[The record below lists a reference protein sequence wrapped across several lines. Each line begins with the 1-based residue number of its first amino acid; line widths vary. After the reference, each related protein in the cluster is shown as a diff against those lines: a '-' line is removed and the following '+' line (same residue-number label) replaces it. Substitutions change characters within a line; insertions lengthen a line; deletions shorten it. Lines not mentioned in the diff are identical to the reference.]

1 MALDQLSASITSA
14 GVYAPTYDEIHT
26 EIKRR
31 FKEFYGTDVN
41 LDPDGADGQFLALWA
56 KALHDSNNSV
66 IAAYNSF
73 SPATAIGN
81 GLSSVVK
88 VNGITRHLPSKS
100 YADLKIVGQAGTTI
114 LNGRALDVNEK
125 RWKLPDEVV
134 ISYDGEI
141 VVTAEAEDDGLVVAN
156 PNEINRIATPILGW
170 QSVTNPAAARVG
182 ANVETDTE
190 LRRRQQESVTLT
202 ARTVSDG
209 LVAGLQAL
217 TGVTKATV
225 FENES
230 TVTDKNG
237 IPAHS
242 IYTIVDGG
250 EAQEIAQVIAS
261 KKSLGVG
268 TYGEVSA
275 TITDSRAVEKVIK
288 FGRPVDVPIFAKV
301 KIKAKSGYLY
311 SIGESIQESVA
322 DYINSLEMGEAVNQI
337 ELFCPATLHGTDYG
351 ETFQVLALSFGKSAS
366 TLGTADITMKINER
380 ATCDAS
386 NVEIELDEG

>member
-1 MALDQLSASITSA
+1 MALDQLSALITSA
-14 GVYAPTYDEIHT
+14 GVFAPTYEEIHT

-31 FKEFYGTDVN
+31 FKEFYGADVN

-56 KALHDSNNSV
+56 KALHDSNNAV

-88 VNGITRHLPSKS
+88 VNGITRHLPSRS
-100 YADLKIVGQAGTTI
+100 YADLKVVGQAGTTI

-134 ISYDGEI
+134 IPYDGEI
-141 VVTAEAEDDGLVVAN
+141 VVTAEAEEEGLIVAN
-156 PNEINRIATPILGW
+156 PGEISRIATPILGW

-209 LVAGLQAL
+209 LVAGIHAL
-217 TGVTKATV
+217 TGVQKVTV
-225 FENES
+225 FENDS
-230 TVTDKNG
+230 TVTDKNS

-242 IYTIVDGG
+242 IYVIVDGG
-250 EAQEIAQVIAS
+250 EAQEIAQVIAA

-275 TITDSRAVEKVIK
+275 VVTDSRAVDRTIR
-288 FGRPVDVPIFAKV
+288 FGRPKDVPIFVKV

-311 SIGESIQESVA
+311 SIGESIQQAVA
-322 DYINSLEMGEAVNQI
+322 DYIDGLEMGEAVNLIQ
-337 ELFCPATLHGTDYG
+337 LYCPATLHGTGYAD
-351 ETFQVLALSFGKSAS
+351 TFQVEAVTLGKSS
-366 TLGTADITMKINER
+366 GSLSSADIALKINEQ
-380 ATCDAS
+380 ATCEAK
-386 NVEIELDEG
+386 NVEIELGE

>member
-1 MALDQLSASITSA
+1 MALEKLSCSVTGA
-14 GVYAPTYDEIHT
+14 GVFAPAYDEIHA
-26 EIKRR
+26 ELKNRM
-31 FKEFYGTDVN
+31 KEFYGVDVN
-41 LDPDGADGQFLALWA
+41 LDPDGADGQLLALI
-56 KALHDSNNSV
+56 ALAIHDSNSAV
-66 IAAYNSF
+66 ISTYNSF

-88 VNGITRHLPSKS
+88 VNGITRHLPSRS

-125 RWKLPDEVV
+125 RWKLPDQV
-134 ISYDGEI
+134 IIPYDGEI
-141 VVTAEAEDDGLVVAN
+141 VVTAEAEEEGLIVAN
-156 PNEINRIATPILGW
+156 PGEISRIATPILGW

-225 FENES
+225 FENDS
-230 TVTDKNG
+230 TVTDKNS

-242 IYTIVDGG
+242 IYVIVDGG

-268 TYGEVSA
+268 THGEVSA
-275 TITDSRAVEKVIK
+275 TVTDSRAVERVIK

-322 DYINSLEMGEAVNQI
+322 NYINSLEMGEAVNQI

-351 ETFQVLALSFGKSAS
+351 ETFQVLALSFGKSAGS
-366 TLGTADITMKINER
+366 LGTADVTMKINER
-380 ATCDAS
+380 AVCES
-386 NVEIELDEG
+386 KNVEIELEE

>member
-1 MALDQLSASITSA
+1 MALYQLSASITSA
-14 GVYAPTYDEIHT
+14 GVFAPTYEEIHT

-56 KALHDSNNSV
+56 KALHDSNNAV

-125 RWKLPDEVV
+125 RWKLPDEV
-134 ISYDGEI
+134 IIPYAGEI
-141 VVTAEAEDDGLVVAN
+141 VVTAEAEEDGLIVAN

-170 QSVTNPAAARVG
+170 QSVTNPNAARVG
-182 ANVETDTE
+182 ANVETDTQ
-190 LRRRQQESVTLT
+190 LRKRQQESVTLT

-225 FENES
+225 FENDS
-230 TVTDKNG
+230 TITDKNG

-242 IYTIVDGG
+242 VYAVVDGG
-250 EAQEIAQVIAS
+250 EASEIARVIFA

-268 TYGEVSA
+268 THGEVSS
-275 TITDSRAVEKVIK
+275 TIVDSRKVEKVIK
-288 FGRPVDVPIFAKV
+288 FGRPKDVPIFVKV

-322 DYINSLEMGEAVNQI
+322 AYINALEMGEAVNQI

-351 ETFQVLALSFGKSAS
+351 ETFQVTALTFGKAKSS
-366 TLGTADITMKINER
+366 LGTADVEMKINEQ
-380 ATCDAS
+380 ATCNSSD
-386 NVEIELDEG
+386 VEIELEG

>member
-14 GVYAPTYDEIHT
+14 GVFAPTYEEIHT

-56 KALHDSNNSV
+56 KALHDSNNAV

-134 ISYDGEI
+134 IPYAGEI
-141 VVTAEAEDDGLVVAN
+141 VVTAEAEEDGLIVAN

-170 QSVTNPAAARVG
+170 QSVTNPNAARVG
-182 ANVETDTE
+182 ANVETDTQ
-190 LRRRQQESVTLT
+190 LRKRQQESVTLT

-225 FENES
+225 FENDS
-230 TVTDKNG
+230 TITDKNG

-242 IYTIVDGG
+242 VYAVVDGG
-250 EAQEIAQVIAS
+250 EASEIARVIFA

-268 TYGEVSA
+268 THGEVSS
-275 TITDSRAVEKVIK
+275 TIVDSRKVEKVIK
-288 FGRPVDVPIFAKV
+288 FGRPKDVPIFVKV

-322 DYINSLEMGEAVNQI
+322 AYINALEMGEAVNQI

-351 ETFQVLALSFGKSAS
+351 ETFQVTALMFGKAKSS
-366 TLGTADITMKINER
+366 LGTADVEMKINEQ
-380 ATCDAS
+380 AVCEAK
-386 NVEIELDEG
+386 NVEIELVE